1 MSLLQFF
8 SILRAR
14 WAAAGLILLAT
25 LAAVLAWVLLRPTWW
40 SARAPVLVD
49 VQASDV
55 GGGYAPALLASY
67 MATQIDIARSERVS
81 ARAIEALYAEEL
93 RRNPDA
99 APLGDERRR
108 DRVRAVQQGL
118 EVKPARESNII
129 HIQWTGPTS
138 GEASRVAAALAR
150 AFVDVSLSLRTG
162 PAREDAGWF
171 EQQVGRA
178 RDALA
183 QAQVR
188 LADHQRQT
196 GIVGS
201 EQADHEIARLNQLA
215 TRLAEVQADT
225 TDSQSKR
232 GAARDTVTEVMDSP
246 LINGLKADLAR
257 LEARRQ
263 EAGATLGPRHP
274 QMERLQAE
282 IASLQARLATE
293 TRRIGTAIETRFRAG
308 RERERE
314 LSAALAA
321 QRERVLALQQDR
333 AQMALLQQD
342 VEAARRQFET
352 VSTHASRARLE
363 SLATQTN
370 LVVLT
375 PAAAAVTPTG
385 PTPRQALAV
394 GTVAG
399 LLLAVAGALM
409 LELAQRRIRSVD
421 DILQASGLPV
431 LAILPPAGAMAALA
445 APRRRLGHA
454 GGAA

>member
-1 MSLLQFF
+1 MSLLQFL

-14 WAAAGLILLAT
+14 WAAAGLILLASVAGA
-25 LAAVLAWVLLRPTWW
+25 LAFALLRPAAYE
-40 SARAPVLVD
+40 ARVPVLVD
-49 VQASDV
+49 LKANDV
-55 GGGYAPALLASY
+55 GGGYSPALLASY
-67 MATQIDIARSERVS
+67 MATQIDVARSDPVAGRALDALQS
-81 ARAIEALYAEEL
+81 GPPPQGAAREQALKRLQEGL
-93 RRNPDA
+93 Q
-99 APLGDERRR
+99 
-108 DRVRAVQQGL
+108 VR
-118 EVKPARESNII
+118 PARESNII
-129 HIQWTGPTS
+129 HIQWTGADA
-138 GEASRVAAALAR
+138 GEAGRVAAALAR

-171 EQQVGRA
+171 EQQVARA
-178 RDALA
+178 REALA
-183 QAQVR
+183 TAQIR

-196 GIVGS
+196 GLVGS
-201 EQADHEIARLNQLA
+201 EQADHEIARLNHLS

-232 GAARDTVTEVMDSP
+232 GAARDTVTEVMESP

-274 QMERLQAE
+274 QMERMQAE
-282 IASLQARLATE
+282 IDALQARLATE
-293 TRRIGTAIETRFRAG
+293 TRRIGSAIDTRFRAG

-314 LSAALAA
+314 LAAALAT

-375 PAAAAVTPTG
+375 PAAASVTPTG
-385 PTPRQALAV
+385 PTPKQALAV

-399 LLLAVAGALM
+399 LLLAVAGAVM

-421 DILQASGLPV
+421 DITQAAGLPV
-431 LAILPPAGAMAALA
+431 LAIVPPAGAMAALA

-454 GGAA
+454 GGVA

>member
-1 MSLLQFF
+1 MSLLQFL

-14 WAAAGLILLAT
+14 WAAAGLILLASIVGA
-25 LAAVLAWVLLRPTWW
+25 LGYALVRPAAYE
-40 SARAPVLVD
+40 ARVPVLVD
-49 VQASDV
+49 LKANDV
-55 GGGYAPALLASY
+55 GGGYSPALLASY
-67 MATQIDIARSERVS
+67 MATQIDVAHSDPVAGRALDALQSGQPLQGPARLQ
-81 ARAIEALYAEEL
+81 ALQRLQEGL
-93 RRNPDA
+93 Q
-99 APLGDERRR
+99 
-108 DRVRAVQQGL
+108 VR
-118 EVKPARESNII
+118 PARESNII

-188 LADHQRQT
+188 LAEHQRQT

>member
-1 MSLLQFF
+1 MSLLQFL

-14 WAAAGLILLAT
+14 WAAAGLILGLTVVSALAY
-25 LAAVLAWVLLRPTWW
+25 AVLRPG
-40 SARAPVLVD
+40 SYEARVPVLVD
-49 VQASDV
+49 LKANEV
-55 GGGYAPALLASY
+55 GGGYSPALVASY
-67 MATQIDIARSERVS
+67 MATQIDVARSEPVV
-81 ARAIEALYAEEL
+81 ARALEL
-93 RRNPDA
+93 LQPGVSLQGPAREMAMQR
-99 APLGDERRR
+99 LQEGLQ
-108 DRVRAVQQGL
+108 VR
-118 EVKPARESNII
+118 PARESNII
-129 HIQWTGPTS
+129 HIQWAGADA
-138 GEASRVAAALAR
+138 GEAARAAGALAR
-150 AFVDVSLSLRTG
+150 AFVDVNLSLRTG
-162 PAREDAGWF
+162 PARQDAGWF
-171 EQQVGRA
+171 DQQVARA
-178 RDALA
+178 REAMA

-188 LADHQRQT
+188 LADHQRRS

-232 GAARDTVTEVMDSP
+232 GASRETVTEVIESP

-263 EAGATLGPRHP
+263 EAAATLGPRHP
-274 QMERLQAE
+274 QMERLDAE
-282 IASLQARLATE
+282 VGALQARLSTE
-293 TRRIGTAIETRFRAG
+293 TRRIGAAIETRYRAG

-314 LSAALAA
+314 LAAALSA
-321 QRERVLALQQDR
+321 QRERVLAIHQDR

-375 PAAAAVTPTG
+375 PSAATVTPTG

-399 LLLAVAGALM
+399 LLLAVAGAIL
-409 LELAQRRIRSVD
+409 LELAGRRVRSVD
-421 DILQASGLPV
+421 DIAQAARLPV
-431 LAILPPAGAMAALA
+431 LAVLPAASAMAALA
-445 APRRRLGHA
+445 APPRRLGHA
-454 GGAA
+454 GGGTA